1 MNFLGIGPFE
11 LLLIL
16 VIATIVLGP
25 ERMAQA
31 GRTLGRLYGQY
42 RIRWQKDVD
51 EMTRE
56 LRREL
61 EMLQHE
67 VEEIRQS
74 AESEITAAQ
83 TALEGVLGTEIDLGL
98 DPATPKA
105 GDATSGARSDAQP
118 NDEIAPLA
126 PEQERASDGE
136 DPTAAMASST
146 DDRVPA
152 SDAPDPLAVNSSP
165 IENTDDSSVEGDS
178 EPDIGSPSSAQA
190 LAAEEQETVHA
201 TESLAEAAE
210 TPAVPSETREVEG
223 DHS

>member
-1 MNFLGIGPFE
+1 MNFLGVGPFE

-31 GRTLGRLYGQY
+31 GRTLGQLYGQY

-67 VEEIRQS
+67 VEDIRQS

-83 TALEGVLGTEIDLGL
+83 SALEGALSAEIDL
-98 DPATPKA
+98 DPGTQKTAAVPSEEKASSQPVREEIESLSGEQGPTPGGEDSSTAKESVSEDQVSA
-105 GDATSGARSDAQP
+105 P
-118 NDEIAPLA
+118 N
-126 PEQERASDGE
+126 EQEPPSE
-136 DPTAAMASST
+136 
-146 DDRVPA
+146 
-152 SDAPDPLAVNSSP
+152 NSSP
-165 IENTDDSSVEGDS
+165 SHVAEESSVEGD
-178 EPDIGSPSSAQA
+178 PKADTDSSLNAHELLSKA
-190 LAAEEQETVHA
+190 QETAYAPEPLSNAPGTQSTH
-201 TESLAEAAE
+201 
-210 TPAVPSETREVEG
+210 SETGEVEG
-223 DHS
+223 DYS